1 MDSRAVKDV
10 LYEQVA
16 HIGRALASPKRL
28 ELIELLCQ
36 GHKTVEVLAQDL
48 QIDVKLASAHL
59 KALRQARLVEVRP
72 DGKYRV
78 YGLAGNDVSHLWVM
92 LREVAQAHLLE
103 LQNTVTNMVAQPEK
117 LSPVDGEA
125 LLRMAREGDVV
136 VIDVR
141 PSAEFDSA
149 HVPFARSV
157 PMEFLAQRLQEIPKN
172 KLVVAYCRGPFCL
185 LSDQAVDLLRGAG
198 LQAYKMLDG
207 VSEWQAMGLPVVVA
221 DRPSAAA

>member
-1 MDSRAVKDV
+1 MDSRAVKDL

-36 GHKTVEVLAQDL
+36 GDKTVEALAQEL
-48 QIDVKLASAHL
+48 QIDIKLASAHL
-59 KALRQARLVEVRP
+59 KALRQARLVDVRP

-78 YGLAGNDVSHLWVM
+78 YALAGNDVSHLWVM
-92 LREVAQAHLLE
+92 LREVAQAHLQE
-103 LQNTVTNMVAQPEK
+103 LQNTVSHMVAQPDK

-125 LLRMAREGDVV
+125 LLRMARDGDVV

-141 PSAEFDSA
+141 PTTEFDSA
-149 HVPFARSV
+149 HVPFARSL
-157 PMEFLAQRLQEIPKN
+157 PMEFLEQRLQDLPKN
-172 KLVVAYCRGPFCL
+172 KMVVAYCRGPFCL
-185 LSDQAVDLLRGAG
+185 LSDQAVNILRGAG

-221 DRPSAAA
+221 DHPSAAA

>member
-1 MDSRAVKDV
+1 MDSRAVKDL

-36 GHKTVEVLAQDL
+36 GHKTVEVLAQEL
-48 QIDVKLASAHL
+48 QIDIKLASAHL

-103 LQNTVTNMVAQPEK
+103 LQSTVTHMVAQPEK

-125 LLRMAREGDVV
+125 LLRMARDGDVV

-141 PSAEFDSA
+141 PSTEFDSA

-157 PMEFLAQRLQEIPKN
+157 PLEFLAQRLQELPKN
-172 KLVVAYCRGPFCL
+172 KMVVAYCRGPFCL
-185 LSDQAVDLLRGAG
+185 LSDQAVDVLREAG